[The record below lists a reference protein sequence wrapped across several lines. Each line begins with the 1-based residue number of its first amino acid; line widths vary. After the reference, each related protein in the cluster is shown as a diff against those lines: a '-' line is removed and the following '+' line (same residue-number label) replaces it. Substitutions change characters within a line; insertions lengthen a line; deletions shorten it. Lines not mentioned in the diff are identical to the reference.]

1 MDYADELSPA
11 TRAGIIVVGALQGFI
26 CYLVTWYM
34 AWASLP
40 ADTVWLMCV
49 IPATVVV
56 STALSLSVTS
66 FRQPVMWLV
75 LLGMAAVVGGMGVWL
90 KWRIQGME
98 RWNVQDALTIFGIHL
113 LLMSLLILPW
123 LQRRLAVTSQ
133 DAFDVWFHDKNWL
146 NVLTILLIFLS
157 NGLFWLVLYL
167 WAELFELIGIDAFH
181 TLFFKTDWFIAV
193 AIGVVSAC
201 TAVLA
206 RTQARRVQALQN
218 LLTPIAT
225 GLLPLVAVLSLIF
238 IAVLPFVGFEAIS
251 RRTSVAG
258 LLVGLVL
265 LLLVLVTVVWHPRRE
280 TLPYYS
286 PLRSLVRVALLIS
299 PVYALLAVWALWL
312 RIGQY
317 GWSPERVCA
326 ALMTLIALV
335 WASGFCI
342 SVIVRGRTTQRIR
355 RSLAPAVGLLSLAIL
370 FLLNTPLLDPWRIGV
385 ASHMARYQE
394 GKINAAQ
401 VSLYMLSHSG
411 RKGREAMLTLQ
422 KDPTFIADAARKRAL
437 DGLLAGEKSKAQLVT
452 AATLE
457 KAIQLAPGMA
467 PPDKAF
473 WQAVMKYQYRLESCT
488 YETGGCVLMAQD
500 LNNDG
505 SPEAVLYQFI
515 DRGILVFTHSAG
527 GWVLAG
533 DTVDMPQG
541 LTREDL
547 NRAIQQG
554 KVRAVVKPWADISL
568 SGERIEMHYGR
579 FDNPQ

>member
-1 MDYADELSPA
+1 MDHAEGLSPA
-11 TRAGIIVVGALQGFI
+11 TRAGIIVVGAMQGLI
-26 CYLVTWYM
+26 CYFVTWYM
-34 AWASLP
+34 ACASLP
-40 ADTVWLMCV
+40 VDTVWLVCV
-49 IPATVVV
+49 VPATVVV
-56 STALSLSVTS
+56 STAMSLSVTS
-66 FRQPVMWLV
+66 FRQTSMWLV
-75 LLGMAAVVGGMGVWL
+75 LLVMAAAVAGMGVWL
-90 KWRIQGME
+90 KWRIQGVD
-98 RWNVQDALTIFGIHL
+98 RWNAQDALTLFGVHL

-167 WAELFELIGIDAFH
+167 WAELFKLVGIDAFH

-225 GLLPLVAVLSLIF
+225 GLLPLVTVLSLIF

-265 LLLVLVTVVWHPRRE
+265 LLLVLATVVWHPRRE
-280 TLPYYS
+280 TLPYFS
-286 PLRSLVRVALLIS
+286 PLRALVRVALLIS

-312 RIGQY
+312 RVGQH

-326 ALMTLIALV
+326 ALITGIVLV

-342 SVIVRGRTTQRIR
+342 SVIVSGRTTRRIR
-355 RSLAPAVGLLSLAIL
+355 RSLPSAVGLLSLAIL

-394 GKINAAQ
+394 GKINAEQ

-411 RKGREAMLTLQ
+411 RQGREAMVRLQ
-422 KDPTFIADAARKRAL
+422 QDPAFIADAARKRAL
-437 DGLLAGEKSKAQLVT
+437 DGLLADEKAKAQLVT

-457 KAIQLAPGMA
+457 KAIQLAPGMS

-473 WQAVMKYQYRLESCT
+473 WQAIMKYQYRLETCVD
-488 YETGGCVLMAQD
+488 EKGGCVLMAQD

-505 SPEAVLYQFI
+505 IPEAVLYQFI
-515 DRGILVFTHSAG
+515 DRGIIVFTHSPG
-527 GWVLAG
+527 GWIWAG
-533 DTVDMPQG
+533 DAVKMPEG
-541 LTREDL
+541 LTREEL
-547 NRAIQQG
+547 NRAAEQG
-554 KVRAVVKPWADISL
+554 NIRTVVKPWADISL
-568 SGERIEMHYGR
+568 SGERVDMNYDRLE
-579 FDNPQ
+579 NLQ